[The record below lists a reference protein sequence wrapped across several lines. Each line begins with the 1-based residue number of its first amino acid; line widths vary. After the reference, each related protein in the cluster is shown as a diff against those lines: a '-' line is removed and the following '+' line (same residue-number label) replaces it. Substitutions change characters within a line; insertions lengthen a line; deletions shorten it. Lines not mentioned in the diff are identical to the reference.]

1 MRVLECVCVCER
13 KLGRGSCVGT
23 GRACRS
29 PSLALCWSLIRRGLL
44 WLLWVGSTR
53 EHTENELPDPSV
65 CTHTQTQN
73 SVLRAHTHT
82 NSPSPTLKA
91 SGSHRLHASAWK
103 QGPNS
108 HRELFII
115 FITLLLFWEFSL
127 TWFYYTVIKWWVL
140 SHAPSARS
148 SLLCHKFIDHS
159 NWCMTAAVDADRG
172 LDLVSPHQHSY
183 DTPYHHRLPSTC
195 LMLCFLKATQK
206 WHLSLWRRKRQI
218 QQLLKVS
225 PSLHPV
231 ICPTPLCCATRL
243 ERWWD
248 WIIYMYLIVWINWI
262 THSPAEP
269 ATSGLFGFC
278 EGACAPD
285 HP

>member
-1 MRVLECVCVCER
+1 MCVCVCEKAGAWQLR
-13 KLGRGSCVGT
+13 RYWE
-23 GRACRS
+23 
-29 PSLALCWSLIRRGLL
+29 SLSFSQSGIVLEFDQARTPLTAVSRQHQGAHRE
-44 WLLWVGSTR
+44 WVAWP
-53 EHTENELPDPSV
+53 ECMH
-65 CTHTQTQN
+65 THTNTDQCAART
-73 SVLRAHTHT
+73 HTHT